1 MLFFENY
8 LDVKMVIRETD
19 KYLSGV
25 MKAEGT
31 LYHIL
36 SYSGLSLSPVMV
48 FHIFHMKNIA
58 MALNLLNIY
67 ATNYD
72 HGNIPYHTLIA
83 QILIDSSNKFLHLQ
97 WLESLLIPIFYL
109 IFYVTIHVAQ
119 TFVVLI

>member
-8 LDVKMVIRETD
+8 LDVKMGIRETD

-31 LYHIL
+31 PYHTL
-36 SYSGLSLSPVMV
+36 SYSVMV
-48 FHIFHMKNIA
+48 FHIFHVKNIS

-72 HGNIPYHTLIA
+72 HGNVPYHILID

-97 WLESLLIPIFYL
+97 
-109 IFYVTIHVAQ
+109 
-119 TFVVLI
+119 